1 MIFLYAGNVQGTP
14 LGLWYQ
20 NLHGDIRAH
29 SLWLLLVPLSLMV
42 ELTVLAHLFLRY
54 PFSYVYHPYSPRAL
68 SVRSSLLALPFCT
81 QMLAAALPVIHLGG
95 LTSKTSTNFQSRNQK
110 RVWGGEGIKHSD
122 FLLPKLDLKILPV
135 PASLCCF
142 TASSKFLQLSCAP
155 APEAAVQPWNY

>member
-95 LTSKTSTNFQSRNQK
+95 LTSKTSTNFNLATK
-110 RVWGGEGIKHSD
+110 KGCGGGKE
-122 FLLPKLDLKILPV
+122 
-135 PASLCCF
+135 
-142 TASSKFLQLSCAP
+142 SSTVIFFFQN
-155 APEAAVQPWNY
+155 WI